1 MKYNEKSVKKHK
13 LKNDQICLANRW
25 LDTIKYTNY
34 NDYKCIIIKKDDKKE
49 VIDFI
54 HKNDKK
60 YKLNDIFFS
69 KDYLYL
75 KIVKNDDNNN
85 IYAIVFLKK
94 QSLFIKDDCD
104 FKLYNSM
111 YIDYICQVDK
121 CTFDR
126 RQGSYNNDNVFYIN
140 NNENEI
146 NENEINKNDIIN
158 MSVNIFLKE
167 YNINTISCIIYNKNT
182 LDIDSSLFSKKYFY
196 YRPIGIDNLIKSKI
210 LNEFNNKDKKLFL
223 KIYNTFSY
231 HISFLKN
238 IKLEFITIDRYNDN
252 ELYILSRIL
261 SDMLFEYNEKNMDI
275 FEYIDINEMYDIL
288 KSPLFYKFIIRNND
302 NIIIDFVCIQYSYI
316 TNNIDKIFCKNG
328 KYYCCFYSDSSSI
341 YISYILEMISEY
353 CYKNNLIDIITLNDF
368 FTGEDANY
376 FKLIK
381 KSTQYYYIK
390 NIKISSIISARKN
403 GLLELFN

>member
-1 MKYNEKSVKKHK
+1 
-13 LKNDQICLANRW
+13 LANKW

-238 IKLEFITIDRYNDN
+238 IKLEFITNDRYNDN

-275 FEYIDINEMYDIL
+275 
-288 KSPLFYKFIIRNND
+288 R
-302 NIIIDFVCIQYSYI
+302 
-316 TNNIDKIFCKNG
+316 
-328 KYYCCFYSDSSSI
+328 
-341 YISYILEMISEY
+341 
-353 CYKNNLIDIITLNDF
+353 
-368 FTGEDANY
+368 
-376 FKLIK
+376 
-381 KSTQYYYIK
+381 
-390 NIKISSIISARKN
+390 
-403 GLLELFN
+403 